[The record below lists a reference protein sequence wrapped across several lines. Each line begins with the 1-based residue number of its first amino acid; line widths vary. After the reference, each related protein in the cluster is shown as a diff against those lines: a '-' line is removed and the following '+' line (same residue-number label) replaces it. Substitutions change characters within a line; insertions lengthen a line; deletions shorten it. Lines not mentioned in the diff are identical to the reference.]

1 MPESQTHQQT
11 IARNYIATDASR
23 LKRDILDAA
32 PVRRQRLG
40 RHVCEKRGGEA
51 IFFQKSLVSVWL
63 GGLHLD
69 MVGLGLLAW
78 QANAV
83 KERGFEHHV
92 DSRPFPLETYVC
104 HVLVS

>member
-1 MPESQTHQQT
+1 MSAKNE
-11 IARNYIATDASR
+11 
-23 LKRDILDAA
+23 
-32 PVRRQRLG
+32 
-40 RHVCEKRGGEA
+40 GGEA
-51 IFFQKSLVSVWL
+51 FVFQKSLVSVWL